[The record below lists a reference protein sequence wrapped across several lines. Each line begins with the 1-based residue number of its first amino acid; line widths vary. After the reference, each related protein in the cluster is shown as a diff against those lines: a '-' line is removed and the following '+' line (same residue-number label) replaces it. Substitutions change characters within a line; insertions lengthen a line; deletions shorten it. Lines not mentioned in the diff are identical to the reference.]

1 MKRSLLVIL
10 IIAIYGVTAAT
21 FWATSVSTVTIY
33 AYKDSYSWQSVP
45 EANNGGSN
53 NFEITSYNKP
63 PFNMRGWIEF
73 NITSIPSDEWII
85 SAKLRLRVWHKTTI
99 DPTQN
104 MGDTTGRVYGAYR
117 ITQPW
122 TESGVNWAN
131 QPNYTEE
138 HHATAAVPSGQGGW
152 YGPLLWMEWDLMGMM
167 EDWRSG
173 TNNYGLVVRDTQ
185 EYAPIFYS
193 TQFFTHNQV
202 PNESYYPRLV
212 VTYVWPQALVGVGIV
227 FVAEGCFIILLWRMK
242 FKRSSA

>member
-10 IIAIYGVTAAT
+10 IIAIYGATAAT
-21 FWATSVSTVTIY
+21 LWAASVRTVTIY

-45 EANNGGSN
+45 EANNGGSD

-73 NITSIPSDEWII
+73 NITSVPSDAWII
-85 SAKLRLRVWHKTTI
+85 SSKLRLRVWHKTTN
-99 DPTQN
+99 DPASN
-104 MGDTTGRVYGAYR
+104 MGDTTGRVYGVYR

-122 TESGVNWAN
+122 TESGVNWSN

-138 HHATAAVPSGQGGW
+138 HHATAPVPPGQGGW
-152 YGPLLWMEWDLMGMM
+152 YGPLLWMEWEITDIMK
-167 EDWRSG
+167 DWRSG
-173 TNNYGLVVRDTQ
+173 ANNYGLLVRDTQ

-212 VTYVWPQALVGVGIV
+212 VTYVRPQALVVLGVV
-227 FVAEGCFIILLWRMK
+227 VVAEGFFIIALKRMK
-242 FKRSSA
+242 AN